1 MIITYLKKYIL
12 ENRQVKICR
21 LGRFELEY
29 REAEVHPILK
39 EFTPPGHYLSF
50 TPDDK
55 EEGAEFT
62 QYVASESHVDMAEA
76 AEQVA
81 GWVESVKTA
90 LETERQY
97 SLGSMGKFVM
107 GNIRMEFVPALD
119 PELSPDSF
127 GFNSFSLR
135 GDDKAE
141 PKKRDPE
148 PVKAEPEPEQEKPE
162 VKPEPEEKQKPAV
175 ADTMDT
181 ADTTD
186 TADTADTADAA
197 DTFIPAADSTP
208 SAPKRHVGRTIF
220 YILLI
225 LLLLCII
232 AMGVYALLRP
242 VEFVEKKDYC
252 VSKVASLFH
261 SSSDTVKIAPESL
274 ENGLSGLD
282 VDETEPVPEDTAMV
296 TAPAEPE
303 ETANC
308 YIIIGGFGNSAN
320 ADNLVRQLKGKY
332 PNVSNLGLNERGT
345 LTMVGVGPYS
355 RSEAEAKVTELSA
368 QYKDC
373 WILEK

>member
-1 MIITYLKKYIL
+1 M
-12 ENRQVKICR
+12 
-21 LGRFELEY
+21 
-29 REAEVHPILK
+29 
-39 EFTPPGHYLSF
+39 
-50 TPDDK
+50 
-55 EEGAEFT
+55 
-62 QYVASESHVDMAEA
+62 
-76 AEQVA
+76 
-81 GWVESVKTA
+81 
-90 LETERQY
+90 
-97 SLGSMGKFVM
+97 
-107 GNIRMEFVPALD
+107 
-119 PELSPDSF
+119 
-127 GFNSFSLR
+127 
-135 GDDKAE
+135 
-141 PKKRDPE
+141 
-148 PVKAEPEPEQEKPE
+148 KAEPEPEQEKPE

-186 TADTADTADAA
+186 TADTADAA
-197 DTFIPAADSTP
+197 DTFIPAADTTP

-355 RSEAEAKVTELSA
+355 RSEAEA
-368 QYKDC
+368 
-373 WILEK
+373 

>member
-62 QYVASESHVDMAEA
+62 QYVASESHIDMAEA

-141 PKKRDPE
+141 PKKRDSE
-148 PVKAEPEPEQEKPE
+148 PVKAEPEPEKPE
-162 VKPEPEEKQKPAV
+162 VKPEPEPEQKPEPEKKPV
-175 ADTMDT
+175 AAET
-181 ADTTD
+181 ADT
-186 TADTADTADAA
+186 A
-197 DTFIPAADSTP
+197 DTFIPAADTTSPAT
-208 SAPKRHVGRTIF
+208 KRHVGRTIF

-261 SSSDTVKIAPESL
+261 SSSDTVKIAPESQ
-274 ENGLSGLD
+274 ENVLSESY
-282 VDETEPVPEDTAMV
+282 VDETEPVPEDTAVV

>member
-62 QYVASESHVDMAEA
+62 QYVASESHIDMAEA

-141 PKKRDPE
+141 PKKRDSE
-148 PVKAEPEPEQEKPE
+148 PVKAEPEPEKPE
-162 VKPEPEEKQKPAV
+162 VKPEPEQKPEPEKKPV
-175 ADTMDT
+175 A
-181 ADTTD
+181 AE
-186 TADTADTADAA
+186 TADTADTFGGMSLT
-197 DTFIPAADSTP
+197 DTTSPAT
-208 SAPKRHVGRTIF
+208 KRHVGRTIF

-232 AMGVYALLRP
+232 AMGVYALFRP

-252 VSKVASLFH
+252 VSKVTSLFH
-261 SSSDTVKIAPESL
+261 SSSDTVKIAPESQ
-274 ENGLSGLD
+274 ENVLSESY
-282 VDETEPVPEDTAMV
+282 VDETEPVPEDTAVV

-355 RSEAEAKVTELSA
+355 RSEAEAKVTELST

>member
-141 PKKRDPE
+141 PKKRDSE
-148 PVKAEPEPEQEKPE
+148 PVKAEPEPEKPE
-162 VKPEPEEKQKPAV
+162 VKPEPEPEQKPEPEKKPVV
-175 ADTMDT
+175 AET
-181 ADTTD
+181 ADT
-186 TADTADTADAA
+186 A
-197 DTFIPAADSTP
+197 DTFIPAADTTSP
-208 SAPKRHVGRTIF
+208 SPKRHVGRTIF

-242 VEFVEKKDYC
+242 VEFVEKKDWC
-252 VSKVASLFH
+252 VSKITSLFQG
-261 SSSDTVKIAPESL
+261 SADTLQVESVDTVKAESDWDMAEPE
-274 ENGLSGLD
+274 
-282 VDETEPVPEDTAMV
+282 PIPEDTFGLAE
-296 TAPAEPE
+296 PAETVEP
-303 ETANC
+303 ANC
-308 YIIIGGFGNSAN
+308 YIIIGGFGNAAN
-320 ADNLVRQLKGKY
+320 ADNLVQKLKGRY
-332 PNVSNLGLNERGT
+332 PNVSNLGMNERGT
-345 LTMVGVGPYS
+345 LIMVGVGPYS
-355 RSEAEAKVTELSA
+355 RAEAETQMTALSA
-368 QYKDC
+368 NYKDC
-373 WILEK
+373 WILER